1 MIRLSVH
8 PQCPFLYCVDD
19 TVVFPLNNTFSVH
32 TTDQASCV
40 EVATVRDIVLYW
52 ALNIANS
59 AQTFTSCCSFPMIT
73 DGSNTG
79 LLASCLQTNSG
90 NRCTQWLSVL
100 CQYCWNQSCHFSTS
114 EIYMD
119 AFSVFVAWL
128 NLNFGFRC

>member
-59 AQTFTSCCSFPMIT
+59 AQTFTSCCSFPMIMMGVT
-73 DGSNTG
+73 LVFLLLVCKLTVATG
-79 LLASCLQTNSG
+79 ALSGLVFYANIVGTNHAIFLPAKYI
-90 NRCTQWLSVL
+90 WMLF
-100 CQYCWNQSCHFSTS
+100 QSSLH
-114 EIYMD
+114 
-119 AFSVFVAWL
+119 
-128 NLNFGFRC
+128 G